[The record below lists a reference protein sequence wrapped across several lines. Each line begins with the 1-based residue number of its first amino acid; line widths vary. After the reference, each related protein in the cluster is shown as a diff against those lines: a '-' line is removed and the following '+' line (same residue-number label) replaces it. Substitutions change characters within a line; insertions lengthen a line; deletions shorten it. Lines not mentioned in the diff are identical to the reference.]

1 MRMAPFAVLLAG
13 CAASGHSSTSAPDA
27 AGTSDDAA
35 VDARPPT
42 PQDRDADGLD
52 DAYEQQLAADYLPYL
67 SLDSSDGCPLD
78 GIVARVRK
86 HPADPT
92 KVLIVYTHLFQ
103 RDCGLAGHVGDDEA
117 FGVAIDPNVPAPA
130 GILAIKTASHQGTPC
145 ERDSECATCAGD
157 SRPRCDTANDA
168 GKAWPVLFASKDKHG
183 QYASKSGCPLIGTCF
198 DQCTLNPARQ
208 LAPVVNVGE
217 PEHHMIT
224 NLTAQGFIT
233 AANGWSEAELMNFDP
248 WNAMTDF
255 GGAGNISGD
264 LQDSTF
270 EPAPCH

>member
-1 MRMAPFAVLLAG
+1 MAPFAVLLAG

-35 VDARPPT
+35 VDTPPPT

-183 QYASKSGCPLIGTCF
+183 QYATKSSCSAFGTCF
-198 DQCTLNPARQ
+198 DQCSLNSQRAR
-208 LAPVVNVGE
+208 PPIIDVGE
-217 PEHHMIT
+217 PAYPFTH
-224 NLTAQGFIT
+224 NLTADAFIT
-233 AANGWSEAELMNFDP
+233 PANGWTEPALMNFDP
-248 WNAMTDF
+248 WTTAHDF
-255 GGAGNISGD
+255 GGAGNIASD
-264 LQDSTF
+264 LQDAAF